1 MRVRCRRRVD
11 EQSSVY
17 QAFIALV
24 AVAAICAVLTRP
36 RGISEGV
43 WAFGAGLLLVVTGRL
58 SLADVGDV
66 LRDLAGVVTFLVGL
80 FWITLAARQAGI
92 FDRAA
97 RLVVNAASGS
107 GTRLMVAVFAFG
119 TLTTAFLSNDATVV
133 LVTPVVL
140 SACLRLGLPPLPY
153 LFGCSFVADT
163 ASSLLPVSNP
173 INLLYAE
180 RFDLSFS
187 RHVVLL
193 GLPTIVA
200 VAVNAGVFLLLFRS
214 QISARFTDNATRDWP
229 IRPAAGV
236 DRWITAGLGAVGTGY
251 VLAAFVDVRPWLVTF
266 AGGVALALIALAG
279 RRIAPVDLIRVQ
291 PSSLYA
297 FVIGLALVVRAAD
310 GAGLLDFLGQFI
322 ERAGEAGGIGGLLAV
337 TFGTALGTNVVN
349 NWTMALA
356 ISEPLARANT
366 GDGVIA
372 GSMLGADIGPNL
384 SVVGSLATLIWLTE
398 VRRGGLAVSSG
409 TYLRIGV
416 IVTVPTILAAT
427 CTLYLITRFT

>member
-1 MRVRCRRRVD
+1 V
-11 EQSSVY
+11 S
-17 QAFIALV
+17 QAFV
-24 AVAAICAVLTRP
+24 AVVAVGTICAVLTRP

-43 WAFGAGLLLVVTGRL
+43 WALGAGLLLTATGRI
-58 SLADVGDV
+58 SLDEIGDM
-66 LRDLAGVVTFLVGL
+66 LHELAGVLTFLVGL

-97 RLVVNAASGS
+97 QLVVNAANGS
-107 GTRLMVAVFAFG
+107 GTRLMLAVFAFG
-119 TLTTAFLSNDATVV
+119 TVTTAFLSNDATVV

-180 RFDLSFS
+180 RFDLSFG
-187 RHVVLL
+187 RHVLLL
-193 GLPTIVA
+193 GLPTLVA
-200 VAVNAGVFLLLFRS
+200 VGVNAGIFLLLFRR
-214 QISARFTDNATRDWP
+214 QLRGGFATEAISEWP
-229 IRPAAGV
+229 VPRSSRVDRGIAAGL
-236 DRWITAGLGAVGTGY
+236 TAVGIGY
-251 VLAAFVDVRPWLVTF
+251 VLAAFIGVRPSLVTF
-266 AGGVALALIALAG
+266 VGGVVLGSIALAG
-279 RRIAPVDLIRVQ
+279 KRITAIDLVRVQ
-291 PSSLYA
+291 PPSLYA

-310 GAGLLDFLGQFI
+310 VAGLLAFLGESV
-322 ERAGEAGGIGGLLAV
+322 ERAGAIGGVGGLLAI

-356 ISEPLARANT
+356 LTGPLARADA
-366 GDGVIA
+366 GDDLVA

-398 VRRGGLAVSSG
+398 VRREGLAVSSG
-409 TYLRIGV
+409 TYLRIG
-416 IVTVPTILAAT
+416 IIATVPTLLAAT
-427 CTLYLITRFT
+427 GTLYLITQFT